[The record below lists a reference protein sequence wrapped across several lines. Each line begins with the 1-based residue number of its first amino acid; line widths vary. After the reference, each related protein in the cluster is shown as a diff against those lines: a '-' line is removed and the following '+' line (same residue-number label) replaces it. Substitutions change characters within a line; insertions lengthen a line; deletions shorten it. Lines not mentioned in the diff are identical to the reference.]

1 MIKKGKYKLLSY
13 FVEKNLIYYKS
24 ISKNKKIVAFAMFET
39 KLYEPIISILNG
51 FLRKRFIRYYSIR
64 INTSKKNNKEILL
77 NFVDAKKE
85 RIIQFFNVIQKCLL
99 EINTPINF
107 LEKEKLEKRFVALIF
122 KELNSNV
129 RIKRDPNSLLIINDE
144 GSKLLDFYK
153 INLNNIEN
161 QNSFIN
167 SFISL
172 IAGFNKMGS
181 ITFSFKVGYEEEINF
196 TSYFVSVN
204 ENMEDS
210 FNIEKAVNEFFN
222 YNALKRHN
230 VKIKGI
236 FNYVWRLG
244 ISNDFFMLKFFY
256 NLFLVKNQCSLKDL
270 LLFNSQFEQNL
281 VINQIKFVRINNNL
295 LFIEQYFIFLVLI
308 YFDENLILKI
318 VKKYCSKYYIYILI
332 LNNLEY
338 KELLE
343 IDNIKLIKNIK
354 ILNPDE
360 INKFDYKEFKNQ
372 VKLKYS

>member
-107 LEKEKLEKRFVALIF
+107 LEKEKLEKRFIALIF

-281 VINQIKFVRINNNL
+281 VTNQIKFVRINNNL